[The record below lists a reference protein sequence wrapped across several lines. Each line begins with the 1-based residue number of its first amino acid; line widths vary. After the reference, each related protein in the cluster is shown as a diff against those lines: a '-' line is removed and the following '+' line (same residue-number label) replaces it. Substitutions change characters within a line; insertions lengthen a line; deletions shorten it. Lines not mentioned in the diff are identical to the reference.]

1 MQNQFASMRHDLAD
15 ADEGGLLQRAA
26 RRRATLLLACGA
38 VFAAAACALPAV
50 ATSSPSP
57 HARAALSQT
66 YVKEEAHL
74 KLAGKSGGSA
84 IAEQGS
90 GSGTFQASVQIDIT
104 IKISK
109 ITGSF
114 VAYLKGGSISGDAS
128 ATPHFSGK
136 YVSFKGSL
144 TIKHGTGKYAGAS
157 GTASLYGAIDRTN
170 YALAVQVIGRLHL

>member
-1 MQNQFASMRHDLAD
+1 
-15 ADEGGLLQRAA
+15 
-26 RRRATLLLACGA
+26 LLLASS
-38 VFAAAACALPAV
+38 AAAAAAVCALPAV
-50 ATSSPSP
+50 AASSTPT

-74 KLAGKSGGSA
+74 HLSGKSGGSA

-90 GSGTFQASVQIDIT
+90 GSGTFQASIQIDIT

-109 ITGSF
+109 VTGSF
-114 VAYLKGGSISGDAS
+114 VAYLKGGSISGYAS

-144 TIKHGTGKYAGAS
+144 TITHGSGKYSGAS
-157 GTASLYGAIDRTN
+157 GTASLYGAINRTN
-170 YALAVQVIGRLHL
+170 YALSVQVIGRLRL